1 MSIISQI
8 SQQSKC
14 KIFICFLRFSFKVAP
29 NDFTLNSE
37 NKVERTA
44 GKKNLEKLALLRC
57 LTLKTHCAKRRQQKA
72 WKAGKEKHRHRR
84 GKLLFK
90 VKAKS

>member
-1 MSIISQI
+1 M
-8 SQQSKC
+8 
-14 KIFICFLRFSFKVAP
+14 LFSFKVAHI
-29 NDFTLNSE
+29 DLTQNSE
-37 NKVERTA
+37 NKVKRTA

-57 LTLKTHCAKRRQQKA
+57 LTLKIHCAKRRQQKA
-72 WKAGKEKHRHRR
+72 WKAGKEKHRQRHCG